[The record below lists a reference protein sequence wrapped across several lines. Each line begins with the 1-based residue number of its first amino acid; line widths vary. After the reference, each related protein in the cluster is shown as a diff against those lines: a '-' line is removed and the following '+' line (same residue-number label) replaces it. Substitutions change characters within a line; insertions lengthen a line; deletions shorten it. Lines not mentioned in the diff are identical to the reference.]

1 MDNECDRAREQMADL
16 LSGDLTDEQA
26 AGLRRHTDACGACR
40 AYLEGLQADDK
51 LLAEFAEAMR
61 ASVERVERNVA
72 EALEQGEPA
81 REASAW
87 RAILKSPLV
96 RLAAA
101 AVIVAAVAIA
111 VTILRNSKSE
121 SRPLVKRQDVPEKEN
136 VVEPQRDAEAA
147 LQELLERQMNQIRQM
162 VAVSDIDG
170 LVDMLDK
177 GRPASRLAAANYL
190 ARIGDLR
197 AIGTLER
204 LGSQWNPEDG
214 DNPFL
219 RAVSEILARVN
230 GQKDAAEPNEPARVE
245 VSSPL
250 KETSPAT
257 GRQAGCAGLVL
268 DDQGR
273 AVPNAEVLL
282 YYRRS
287 HWRLGNRVVE
297 ETVSEPDGS
306 FTFKSTL
313 EFSSTKARARTRD
326 KYILLALHPDYALG
340 WHNVEQGREQAC
352 YEITLTKPV
361 SHTITVTDIEGNPLG
376 GARVWLYS
384 AGDPKSSNPIFR
396 DYLSLPTD
404 VGLVGAVTDSEGNA
418 LLANLPQTG
427 CGFYAT
433 LKGFARSLA
442 FPGQRR
448 IRLTGGA
455 TVSGRL
461 LTAENEPISGAVIT
475 FAAEWMNN
483 YFLAETNEQG
493 HFSLE
498 DLPGEG
504 WDMRPWGSSEPAS
517 GQYKVTVKHE
527 RYSAPEKKLK
537 LSAGQLIDDLL
548 IEAYGQTTLI
558 RCQVVAADSNSPLA
572 RARIG
577 GSNKIGRIDGYAD
590 ANGVFTVRA
599 LPGPVSLSFYSPPD
613 GVYVLRENGPGSNL
627 NFEAAGAEMTVTLR
641 APAVAGILVN
651 VPGFALG
658 PDGRAVSGVVLYS
671 SAGSFH
677 TSNASSYIRP
687 VGADDDGLF
696 QINEV
701 PAGRSLQV
709 YAETKDRK
717 LAGTGIF
724 NVPAEPN
731 ESFFLEVRL
740 QATRR
745 ASVVLTDDEGKPVA
759 GRTIEVSPRVS
770 DDRLWPA
777 SRRVRTDDR
786 GVLAIDGILAGLEYD
801 LSDVARQS
809 PGRRKASEP
818 EPFKGKMILLPQE

>member
-26 AGLRRHTDACGACR
+26 AGLRRHTDACAACR
-40 AYLEGLQADDK
+40 AYLEGLQADDR
-51 LLAEFAEAMR
+51 LLVEFAEAMQV
-61 ASVERVERNVA
+61 SVVRIERKVA
-72 EALEQGEPA
+72 EAIEQGGA
-81 REASAW
+81 GEAVRRVSAW
-87 RAILKSPLV
+87 RVMLKNPLV
-96 RLAAA
+96 KLAAA
-101 AVIVAAVAIA
+101 AVIVAAVVVA
-111 VTILRNSKSE
+111 VTVMRNSKSE
-121 SRPLVKRQDVPEKEN
+121 SRGLVKGQDVPENKN
-136 VVEPQRDAEAA
+136 VVEPQRNREPE
-147 LQELLERQMNQIRQM
+147 LQELLEKQMNQIRQM
-162 VAVSDIDG
+162 VASSDIDG
-170 LVDMLDK
+170 LVDMLDE
-177 GRPASRLAAANYL
+177 GRPASRLAAADYL

-197 AIGTLER
+197 AIETLER

-219 RAVSEILARVN
+219 RAVSEIRARLD
-230 GQKDAAEPNEPARVE
+230 GQKGGAEPNEPASVE
-245 VSSPL
+245 VIPPL
-250 KETSPAT
+250 KETSPAA

-268 DDQGR
+268 DDQSR

-287 HWRLGNRVVE
+287 HWGLGNRVVE
-297 ETVSEPDGS
+297 ETVSESDGS
-306 FTFKSTL
+306 FSFKSTL
-313 EFSSTKARARTRD
+313 EFYSTKARARSRD

-361 SHTITVTDIEGNPLG
+361 SRTITVTDIEGNPLG

-384 AGDPKSSNPIFR
+384 AGDPKSANPIFR
-396 DYLSLPTD
+396 DYVSLPTD

-418 LLANLPQTG
+418 LVKNLPQTG
-427 CGFYAT
+427 CSFHAT
-433 LKGFARSLA
+433 LKGFARGLA

-572 RARIG
+572 GARIG

-590 ANGVFTVRA
+590 ANGVFAVRV

-658 PDGRAVSGVVLYS
+658 PDGRGVSGAVLYA
-671 SAGSFH
+671 SADSFH

-687 VGADDDGLF
+687 VGAEDDGLF
-696 QINEV
+696 ELKEA
-701 PAGRSLQV
+701 PAGRKLNI
-709 YAETKDRK
+709 YAETKDHS
-717 LAGTGIF
+717 LAGTAIF
-724 NVPAEPN
+724 EVPAEPN
-731 ESFFLEVRL
+731 ESFFVEVKL
-740 QATRR
+740 QATMR
-745 ASVVLTDDEGKPVA
+745 ASVVVEDKEGNIVPETALQISPVV
-759 GRTIEVSPRVS
+759 GG
-770 DDRLWPA
+770 DRLWPA
-777 SRRVRTDDR
+777 QRRGRTDEN
-786 GVLAIDGILAGLEYD
+786 GMLEIDGIVPGLEYY
-801 LSDVARQS
+801 LEEVGSRRQAS
-809 PGRRKASEP
+809 VHGIFEGR
-818 EPFKGKMILLPQE
+818 MVLIPQK